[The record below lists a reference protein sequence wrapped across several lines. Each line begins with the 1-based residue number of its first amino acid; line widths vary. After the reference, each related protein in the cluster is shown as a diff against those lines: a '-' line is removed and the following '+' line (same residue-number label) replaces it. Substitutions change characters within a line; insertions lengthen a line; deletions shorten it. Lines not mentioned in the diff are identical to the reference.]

1 MQLCGQ
7 SDRKA
12 QSGRQL
18 SMQAQASR
26 QIEAGRQADRSIQR
40 LTAKEKKVCKR
51 RYKGRHAKRGG
62 LAARQAGKEAARYK

>member
-40 LTAKEKKVCKR
+40 LTARKAECKR